1 MAASVD
7 SLSIQITAS
16 TKSAKDRVDDLCA
29 SLVRLSSA
37 ISALDTSKFETLAAS
52 ATNLSTGLAGLKGSN
67 VNQVTKM
74 ATALKNIAL
83 NDQAFESVVDKA
95 VQGFSQM
102 GADATKAA
110 QGEEEIVQ
118 ATQKLDAT
126 PLEDV
131 SEALKRVSDNMG
143 VTESKMSGF
152 KALLAGLKI
161 IVPTEGLDKVNKK
174 ISALS
179 EKAQELQE
187 RLDYKSKTQEGY
199 IDSEQMEKDQ
209 QKIEG
214 LINEIDRLK
223 LKKQELE
230 SHGGFKFNLQGFGNI
245 AESISRANN
254 KLKSFTSHLF
264 KARSATRDTTK
275 ATNGFKEASDRL
287 VKSLTRVTKM
297 LKLMVT
303 RMALRAVIKE
313 VGNGF
318 KSLALHSEE
327 FDNAM
332 SSLINASKQLGYSF
346 AAMVAPIIQAL
357 APALVYLINLAI
369 KAVNVFNQLF
379 SILTGATTWNKAKEF
394 TGKWSDDI
402 KAANK
407 EAKELKKTV
416 LGFDELNQLQDNS
429 KSGGADTSGNI
440 EDMFDTVNTEKKWQ
454 DFIDKLLNPLKKAWA
469 KVGDEVMAAWK
480 RAFENIKKLGSDIAR
495 DFWKVWEQPQTQKIF
510 ENILKIIRDIG
521 NFVAN
526 ITEQLD
532 KAWNKNEVGLHILEN
547 IRDIIGIIVAGI
559 QRITESWAKWAK
571 TIDFYPLLSA
581 VNEFLD
587 SLKKPAEA
595 IMGIF
600 EDLNKDFIQPLAK
613 WLTEEGI
620 PELIKVFTKFNND
633 VQWETIRQRLDRV
646 WKILEKFSE
655 KVGEGLVKFIGEV
668 ADKLKNFLNSDGWD
682 SFIDTLEHWEEKID
696 ADDICNALEGICTA
710 LIAFKALTFL
720 GSVAGGIKTL
730 AGSLGGLAA
739 VAKGAVV
746 VLTALVGL
754 DFGTWLGSLFDEDTY
769 GDYRGVIGSIK
780 LIGDTI
786 TAFKDLVVMRVDEIK
801 KAWQNL
807 WNTNGDVSAKGVADM
822 VTLGAKI
829 IEAIV
834 NPFAQAKYLLVGD
847 PIVIDMWN
855 DITKV
860 FTDSV
865 KKIADIVIGLKDKVV
880 EIFTG
885 IKTKIDENINGIKT
899 KLTEC
904 SEKFREIKE
913 KITSYMNDVKENA
926 SKRFEDLK
934 SNVSAFKDKW
944 SESWDAAKRKLEDFK
959 NNGLSILSD
968 IKNAMS
974 KDKWTFSGVAEGL
987 KETFQN
993 AKEGIKNVWNSIADT
1008 LNGEY
1013 EIGDGK
1019 LNIHLPKFYATGG
1032 FPNPEDGWFRASHG
1046 EMIGRFDNGQSVV
1059 ANNQQ
1064 ITDGIAKA
1072 VYSAMMSAGSAN
1084 NGNVPVYTTIQIGEE
1099 QIARAVTRGQRKMDR
1114 RYSPV
1119 TQS

>member
-1 MAASVD
+1 MADIDNLTIEISANANAAINALE
-7 SLSIQITAS
+7 SLA
-16 TKSAKDRVDDLCA
+16 
-29 SLVRLSSA
+29 
-37 ISALDTSKFETLAAS
+37 SALDAVNAQLDRIDPSR
-52 ATNLSTGLAGLKGSN
+52 LKS
-67 VNQVTKM
+67 
-74 ATALKNIAL
+74 
-83 NDQAFESVVDKA
+83 
-95 VQGFSQM
+95 FS
-102 GADATKAA
+102 KAA
-110 QGEEEIVQ
+110 EEVTRATSDFSKIGEDISNL
-118 ATQKLDAT
+118 T
-126 PLEDV
+126 
-131 SEALKRVSDNMG
+131 S
-143 VTESKMSGF
+143 
-152 KALLAGLKI
+152 
-161 IVPTEGLDKVNKK
+161 GLDKVGQESGNMAQVQDVADN
-174 ISALS
+174 IS
-179 EKAQELQE
+179 
-187 RLDYKSKTQEGY
+187 KS
-199 IDSEQMEKDQ
+199 
-209 QKIEG
+209 
-214 LINEIDRLK
+214 INDITRNANEAARS
-223 LKKQELE
+223 LE
-230 SHGGFKFNLQGFGNI
+230 TIGTGASGGGGFRNLLKGIGSVGIALGTVSDKFNLFGKTMRLTFGLVTAPI
-245 AESISRANN
+245 QLATKAIRGLGRAN
-254 KLKSFTSHLF
+254 
-264 KARSATRDTTK
+264 DTTAK
-275 ATNGFKEASDRL
+275 TAKRLAKE
-287 VKSLTRVTKM
+287 LTRVSKM

-327 FDNAM
+327 FN
-332 SSLINASKQLGYSF
+332 SSVSGIMNASKQLGYSF
-346 AAMVAPIIQAL
+346 SAMVSPLINAL
-357 APALVYLINLAI
+357 APALIYVINLFTKLANI
-369 KAVNVFNQLF
+369 IQQVFASL
-379 SILTGATTWNKAKEF
+379 SGASSWNKAKEF
-394 TGKWSDDI
+394 TDDWGQSI
-402 KAANK
+402 KDANK
-407 EAKELKKTV
+407 NAKELKKTV
-416 LGFDELNQLQDNS
+416 LGFDELNQLQE
-429 KSGGADTSGNI
+429 KYTSGGDTSGNI
-440 EDMFDTVNTEKKWQ
+440 EDMFETMPIEKKWK
-454 DFIDKLLNPLKKAWA
+454 DVADYIKNIASKLFEPIKNAWD
-469 KVGDEVMAAWK
+469 KVGEQVVSAWK
-480 RAFENIKKLGSDIAR
+480 RALENVKKLGSDVAR
-495 DFWKVWEQPQTQKIF
+495 DFWKVWEQPATQKIF

-521 NFVAN
+521 DFVAN
-526 ITEQLD
+526 ITKQLD
-532 KAWNKNEVGLHILEN
+532 EAWNKNEVGLHILEN

-559 QRITESWAKWAK
+559 QRITESWADWAK

-829 IEAIV
+829 VEAIV